1 MEEPILFSRN
11 NGFVGLGGVRAGGLN
26 LVNNAL
32 KFTERGRVSV
42 TVNRLSNADG
52 EWTEVHVAD
61 TGIGIAPQH
70 LAKLFQPFSQVD
82 GSATRK
88 YDGTGLGLAISQKF
102 CRMMGGD
109 ITVESASG
117 RGSRFSIR
125 LPLAG
130 PRRRNDGRRRPPRCC
145 RAAIT
150 PARAA
155 CRRRAGS

>member
-125 LPLAG
+125 LPAG
-130 PRRRNDGRRRPPRCC
+130 RPQAPK
-145 RAAIT
+145 
-150 PARAA
+150 
-155 CRRRAGS
+155 